1 MSRLIFDA
9 HPRQQPPPAPKG
21 AIAIEP
27 PPELPRLVPPTLLRR
42 ALPYMIVI
50 LIVGMIIALFATG
63 MRLISPQMLFFPFV
77 LLLAATALYRGNDN
91 KLRTEEIDAERADYL
106 RYLAVIRD
114 NVRSRATQQ
123 RAALEWSHPDPAS
136 LSFIPGT
143 PRQWERD
150 PHDADVMVIR
160 AGRHDVALDTA
171 LRVKD
176 AADEIDLEPVSHAA
190 LRSLLDTQRT
200 VRDAPRG
207 IDFKRLSQITVVGD
221 RDEVRACLRAWIAQA
236 VTWHDPSVL
245 TVAMASPDLDDP
257 CWSWLK
263 WLPHTDIPGAVDG
276 AGPARYLRESCADL
290 DTVLA
295 PLLADRAPFS
305 GGTTDQPHKHVM
317 IVIDDPHH
325 DPQGPAVLVPG
336 TGLAGVT
343 VVHRTDT
350 MPDADQYHHPERPI
364 LKIADGR
371 IDLWKAGCWQRHVDS
386 GDALGIDEAR
396 HLARRLA
403 RWDSNPAHAGLR
415 SAANRGATFAA
426 LMGIDDV
433 SRLDVPALWAPRSR
447 DDELRVPIG
456 VDPSGQPL
464 YFDLKD
470 EAEGGMGPHG
480 LMIGMTGSGKSQTLM
495 AILLSLLTTHSA
507 DRLIV
512 IYADFKGEAG
522 ADIFRNFPQVVAVI
536 SNMAEKQSLADRFA
550 DTLRGEVARREQL
563 LMEAGRQLQGSAFNS
578 VAEYEAATRSPQASD
593 FDFPSIPTLFVVAD
607 EFSLM
612 LADHPEYAD
621 LFDFVARKGRSFR
634 IHILFASQT
643 LDVGRIKDIDKNTS
657 YRIGLKV
664 ASPTVSR
671 QVIGVDDAYHI
682 ESGREHKGVGFLVPS
697 PGALP
702 VKFRSVYVDGVYTPP
717 RGKRTIVVQSTP
729 VPQIFTAA
737 PVEREPDTVIVKDPD
752 PAGPD
757 TRSPVP
763 KKLITTVG
771 DQLAQYGPRAPQLWL
786 PPLDEPIALGALL
799 ARHPEATGRWC
810 WPLGEIDRPFHM
822 RRDPLLFDATS
833 ASGNA
838 VIHGGPKSGKSTAL
852 QTFITSAAAFHSPR
866 EVTFYCLDY
875 GGGQLRALA
884 GLAHVGSIASPLED
898 ERIRRTF
905 GELELLLTSRQR
917 LFRKHNVVSVDQFR
931 ERRTVEPDLDDGF
944 GEVFFVIDNL
954 YAFSRDNTDAFNTRN
969 PLLSK
974 VTELVNVGLS
984 YGIHVVITTPNWIE
998 IPLAMRDGL
1007 GLRLELRLHDPQD
1020 SNVRT
1025 IGALHR
1031 PAASVPTDQPGR
1043 GLTMAA
1049 EQFLF
1054 AAPRLD
1060 SVASA
1065 EQLPEALSAAVDE
1078 INARY
1083 PGIAAPRVRLLP
1095 ANLEA
1100 AQLGPLYPAPETVV
1114 IGQREEDLS
1123 AAAVDFAASPLLM
1136 VLGDSKSG
1144 KSTFLRHLIRTLRE
1158 NSTAEQVA
1166 FTVVDRRLHLVDEP
1180 LFPDNEYTPNLDRI
1194 TPAMLGLSALIAARR
1209 PPTGLSAGEL
1219 ADWSA
1224 RSQTM
1229 QRHYLIIDDIDQI
1242 PDGPALTGPYAGQRP
1257 WTPLI
1262 GLLAEAGDLGLRV
1275 VVTGRAAGSGHSL
1288 MTNPL
1293 LRRLNELQSVI
1304 LMLSGSPTDGGK
1316 IRGHRFMR
1324 LPPGRAMLLTDNDVP
1339 AFLQLLNPL
1348 VADRAAHRK
1357 EYPA

>member
-9 HPRQQPPPAPKG
+9 HPRQQPPPVPKG

-27 PPELPRLVPPTLLRR
+27 PPELPRLVPPSLLRR
-42 ALPYMIVI
+42 SLPYMIVI

-77 LLLAATALYRGNDN
+77 LLLAATALYRGTDN

-106 RYLAVIRD
+106 RYLAVIRE
-114 NVRSRATQQ
+114 NVRTRAAQQ
-123 RAALEWSHPDPAS
+123 RAALEWSHPDPGS
-136 LSFIPGT
+136 LSVIPGT

-150 PHDADVMVIR
+150 PHDPDVMVIR

-190 LRSLLDTQRT
+190 LHSLLDTQRT
-200 VRDAPRG
+200 VRDTPRG
-207 IDFKRLSQITVVGD
+207 IDFGKLSRITVTGD
-221 RDEVRACLRAWIAQA
+221 RDEVRAALRAWIAQA

-245 TVAMASPDLDDP
+245 TIAMASPDLDTAA
-257 CWSWLK
+257 WSWLK
-263 WLPHTDIPGAVDG
+263 WLPHTDIPGEVDG
-276 AGPARYLRESCADL
+276 AGPARYLRESSEDL
-290 DTVLA
+290 RTALSG
-295 PLLADRAPFS
+295 LLADRAPLS
-305 GGTTDQPHKHVM
+305 AGTADQPRKHVLI
-317 IVIDDPHH
+317 IVDDPHH
-325 DPQGPAVLVPG
+325 NPEGPTALVPIS
-336 TGLAGVT
+336 GLAGVT
-343 VVHRTDT
+343 VVHRSDT
-350 MPDADQYHHPERPI
+350 APDSNRYHHPEQPI
-364 LKIADGR
+364 LRVAAGR
-371 IDLWKAGCWQRHVDS
+371 IELWQGGHWQRYVDAADTLS
-386 GDALGIDEAR
+386 VDEAR
-396 HLARRLA
+396 HLARRLS

-426 LMGIDDV
+426 LMGIEDA

-480 LMIGMTGSGKSQTLM
+480 LMIGMTGSGKSQMLM
-495 AILLSLLTTHSA
+495 SILLSLLTTHSA
-507 DRLIV
+507 ERLIV

-550 DTLRGEVARREQL
+550 DTLRGEVARRERL
-563 LMEAGRQLQGSAFNS
+563 LMEAGRQVQGSAFNS
-578 VAEYEAATRSPQASD
+578 VAEYEAARESAQASG
-593 FDFPSIPTLFVVAD
+593 FDLPPIPTLFVVAD

-702 VKFRSVYVDGVYTPP
+702 IKFRSVYVDGVYTPP
-717 RGKRTIVVQSTP
+717 RGKRTIVVRSTP
-729 VPQIFTAA
+729 IPQIFTAT
-737 PVEREPDTVIVKDPD
+737 PVEREPDTVIIKDPD
-752 PAGPD
+752 SSGSD
-757 TRSPVP
+757 SRTHVP
-763 KKLITTVG
+763 KKLIATIG
-771 DQLAQYGPRAPQLWL
+771 DQLDRYGPHAPQLWL

-799 ARHPEATGRWC
+799 TRHTVPTGKWC

-838 VIHGGPKSGKSTAL
+838 IVHGGPKSGKSTAL
-852 QTFITSAAAFHSPR
+852 QTFIMSAAALHSPR
-866 EVTFYCLDY
+866 EITFYCLDY

-884 GLAHVGSIASPLED
+884 DLAHVGSVASPLED
-898 ERIRRTF
+898 ERVRRTF
-905 GELELLLTSRQR
+905 GELELLLKSRQR
-917 LFRKHNVVSVDQFR
+917 LFRRQNVVSVDQFR

-944 GEVFFVIDNL
+944 GEVFLVIDNL
-954 YAFSRDNTDAFNTRN
+954 YAFSRDNTDQYNTRN

-974 VTELVNVGLS
+974 VTELVNAGLS
-984 YGIHVVITTPNWIE
+984 YGIHVVMTTPNWIE
-998 IPLAMRDGL
+998 VPLAMRDGL

-1025 IGALHR
+1025 VDAVRR

-1060 SVASA
+1060 NVDSV
-1065 EQLPEALSAAVDE
+1065 EQLPEALSAAVDA
-1078 INARY
+1078 INARH
-1083 PGIAAPRVRLLP
+1083 PGVTAPRVRLLP
-1095 ANLEA
+1095 ANLEP
-1100 AQLGPLYPAPETVV
+1100 AQLGPLYPAPDTVV

-1123 AAAVDFAASPLLM
+1123 AAAVDFTANPLLM

-1144 KSTFLRHLIRTLRE
+1144 KSTLLRHLIRTLRE
-1158 NSTAEQVA
+1158 NNTAEQIA
-1166 FTVVDRRLHLVDEP
+1166 FTVIDRRLHLVDES
-1180 LFPDNEYTPNLDRI
+1180 LFPGNEYTPNLDRI
-1194 TPAMLGLSALIAARR
+1194 TPAMLGLSGLVAARR
-1209 PPTGLSAGEL
+1209 PPTGLSTREL
-1219 ADWSA
+1219 TDWSA
-1224 RSQTM
+1224 RSQAM
-1229 QRHYLIIDDIDQI
+1229 QRHYLIIDDVDQI
-1242 PDGPALTGPYAGQRP
+1242 PDGPAITGPYAGQRP

-1293 LRRLNELQSVI
+1293 LRRLNELQSTV

-1324 LPPGRAMLLTDNDVP
+1324 LPPGRGMLLTDNDVP
-1339 AFLQLLNPL
+1339 AFLQIVNPL
-1348 VADRAAHRK
+1348 VASRAAHRK
-1357 EYPA
+1357 E